1 MKELKQQK
9 KMAGA
14 EGKTGNPGQ
23 KNPKKRAGGSF
34 KPIRSEPKGANICV
48 RPPQSLEGRIK
59 EALSKSGL
67 KAAEFLE
74 LATIAY
80 LERSPEQMK
89 QELAQLLE
97 AEQFNLDPSKP
108 IPRNV
113 RRSLEESPT
122 EAGQELEQG
131 QLESGSGTEEPTA
144 TTSDE
149 TPTSGSR
156 DTRGQKQQAGD
167 TKTSGKSKRS
177 PRTGT
182 KTRKTPSS

>member
-1 MKELKQQK
+1 M
-9 KMAGA
+9 
-14 EGKTGNPGQ
+14 
-23 KNPKKRAGGSF
+23 
-34 KPIRSEPKGANICV
+34 CV
-48 RPPQSLEGRIK
+48 RPPQSLERRIK
-59 EALSKSGL
+59 DALSKSGL

-74 LATIAY
+74 LAAIAY

-131 QLESGSGTEEPTA
+131 QLSSGDSGTQEPAA

-149 TPTSGSR
+149 TPTSGSSNAW
-156 DTRGQKQQAGD
+156 GQEQQASD
-167 TKTSGKSKRS
+167 TKTSSVRKAS